1 MWFTIKCNPLFIHG
15 SKNTFMTTSEESYLT
30 EKVIAKKV
38 IQRNPYFAHTD
49 QVALAMCS
57 DESKVIRRDIVRMI
71 KMLRLNK
78 EIDVVEPITCQ
89 QDNQNDIDVNSGIL
103 LTTDEDEKDE
113 EQFDE
118 LPINVNKSIRTDQ
131 IPKLKWQAN
140 SYHSMINWNEEFRTE
155 PPFIA
160 SLSDEE
166 LLHIINTP
174 SKYRNGLITHKQLKE
189 QLSLYQKLLWRSR
202 ETKKGMD
209 IYDRGYNQD

>member
-1 MWFTIKCNPLFIHG
+1 MG
-15 SKNTFMTTSEESYLT
+15 QKNTFMALQLVKNLNLT
-30 EKVIAKKV
+30 EKAIAKKV
-38 IQRNPYFAHTD
+38 IQRNAYFAHTD

-57 DESKVIRRDIVRMI
+57 DESKVIRREIVRMI
-71 KMLRLNK
+71 KKLRLNK
-78 EIDVVEPITCQ
+78 EIDDVEPITFQ
-89 QDNQNDIDVNSGIL
+89 QDNENDIDVNSDIL
-103 LTTDEDEKDE
+103 LTTDDEDEKDE

-118 LPINVNKSIRTDQ
+118 LPINLNKSIRTVQ
-131 IPKLKWQAN
+131 IPKLKWQAD

-174 SKYRNGLITHKQLKE
+174 LEVPKWPNKNKQLKE

-209 IYDRGYNQD
+209 IYDRGYNQDY